1 MPQQHVLYEI
11 VNHVAIITL
20 NRPEARNAFSHE
32 MITLW
37 NDYLKQA
44 RGDNTV
50 RVIIITGTGDTFC
63 SGGDIREM
71 AEGRLQS
78 WDMKSFLWDGVHRII
93 LTLEDLDKP
102 VIAAINGPAM
112 GAGMDMAIM
121 CDMRVCSE
129 NARFAESYINMGL
142 IAGDGGAYFLS
153 RLVGTSKALE
163 LLLTG
168 KVITPE
174 QALHSGIVNHV
185 VPHEDLMKE
194 TMALTETIA
203 NKPPLAVRMMKRAV
217 YQAQT
222 SSLRYHLDYISSQ
235 MALLTETDDHREAA
249 QAFLEKRAPVF
260 TGK

>member
-1 MPQQHVLYEI
+1 MTQPHVLYEI
-11 VNHVAIITL
+11 KTHVAIITL

-50 RVIIITGTGDTFC
+50 RVIIVTGTGDTFC

-78 WDMKSFLWDGVHRII
+78 WNMKSFLWDGVHRII

-102 VIAAINGPAM
+102 VIAAINGAAM
-112 GAGMDMAIM
+112 GAGMDKAIM
-121 CDMRVCSE
+121 CDMRGCSE
-129 NARFAESYINMGL
+129 NARFAESYINMGV

-174 QALHSGIVNHV
+174 QALQWGIVNRV

-194 TMALTETIA
+194 TEALAETIS

-222 SSLRYHLDYISSQ
+222 SSLRSHLDYISSQ
-235 MALLTETDDHREAA
+235 MALLSETDDHREAA

>member
-1 MPQQHVLYEI
+1 MSQPHVLYEI
-11 VNHVAIITL
+11 KNHVAIITL

-44 RGDNTV
+44 RGNNTV
-50 RVIIITGTGDTFC
+50 RVIIVTGAGDTFC

-102 VIAAINGPAM
+102 VIAAINGAAM

-121 CDMRVCSE
+121 CDIRMCSE
-129 NARFAESYINMGL
+129 NARFAESYINMGV

-168 KVITPE
+168 EVVSPE
-174 QALHSGIVNHV
+174 EALQLGIVNRV
-185 VPHEDLMKE
+185 VPHEDLTK
-194 TMALTETIA
+194 ETIA
-203 NKPPLAVRMMKRAV
+203 LAETIAHKPPLAVRMMKRSV

-222 SSLRYHLDYISSQ
+222 VSLRSHLDYISSQ
-235 MALLTETDDHREAA
+235 MALLSETDDHREAA

>member
-1 MPQQHVLYEI
+1 MTQPHVLYEI
-11 VNHVAIITL
+11 KNHVAIITL

-44 RGDNTV
+44 RGDHTV
-50 RVIIITGTGDTFC
+50 RVIIVTGTGDTFC

-71 AEGRLQS
+71 AEGRLRS

-129 NARFAESYINMGL
+129 NARFAESYINMGV

-168 KVITPE
+168 NVITPE
-174 QALHSGIVNHV
+174 HALQWGIVNRV

-194 TMALTETIA
+194 TVALAETIA

-222 SSLRYHLDYISSQ
+222 SSLRSHLDYISSQ
-235 MALLTETDDHREAA
+235 MALLSETDDHREAA

>member
-1 MPQQHVLYEI
+1 MPQPHVLYEI
-11 VNHVAIITL
+11 RNHVAIITL

-44 RGDNTV
+44 REDNTV
-50 RVIIITGTGDTFC
+50 RVIIVTGTGDTFC

-129 NARFAESYINMGL
+129 NARFAESYINMGV

-168 KVITPE
+168 NVITPE
-174 QALHSGIVNHV
+174 HALQWGIVNRV

-194 TMALTETIA
+194 TVALAETIA

-222 SSLRYHLDYISSQ
+222 SSLRSHLDYISSQ
-235 MALLTETDDHREAA
+235 MALLSETNDHLEAA

>member
-1 MPQQHVLYEI
+1 MTQPHVLYEI
-11 VNHVAIITL
+11 KNHVAIITL

-50 RVIIITGTGDTFC
+50 RVIIVTGTGDTFC

-78 WDMKSFLWDGVHRII
+78 WDMKSFLWDGVHRIT

-102 VIAAINGPAM
+102 VIAAINGAAM

-129 NARFAESYINMGL
+129 NARFAESYINMGV

-168 KVITPE
+168 KMITPE
-174 QALHSGIVNHV
+174 QALQWGIVNRV

-194 TMALTETIA
+194 TMALAETIA

-222 SSLRYHLDYISSQ
+222 SSLRSHLDYISSQ
-235 MALLTETDDHREAA
+235 MALLSETDDHREAA